1 MNAWARMRA
10 ALTRR
15 PRVVLWGA
23 RSGDIQFGSQHDRDR
38 ARVLRLFAV
47 MRGPV
52 LGVFNRI
59 EQLTVSFQCNTA
71 EARQAIARLAE
82 GMRTAEGSNQL
93 AQRLRAGQRRAER

>member
-1 MNAWARMRA
+1 VNVWARMRA
-10 ALTRR
+10 VLTRR

-38 ARVLRLFAV
+38 AGVLRLFALL
-47 MRGPV
+47 RGPA

-59 EQLTVSFQCNTA
+59 EQLTVTVHCANA